1 MKNEAMTRREA
12 IKRAAGAEK
21 PACCSK
27 GYSAKSQSLGY
38 CENAPGS
45 LTGQNQSVGYCE
57 NAPGSLTGQ
66 GQSVGYCENA
76 PGSLT

>member
-1 MKNEAMTRREA
+1 VKSETMTRREA
-12 IKRAAGAEK
+12 IKRVAGAEA
-21 PACCSK
+21 PARRTAAK
-27 GYSAKSQSLGY
+27 GQSVGY

-76 PGSLT
+76 PGSLS

>member
-1 MKNEAMTRREA
+1 MTRREA
-12 IKRAAGAEK
+12 IKRAAGTEESARCTK
-21 PACCSK
+21 GCSA
-27 GYSAKSQSLGY
+27 AKNQSIGY

-76 PGSLT
+76 PGSLS